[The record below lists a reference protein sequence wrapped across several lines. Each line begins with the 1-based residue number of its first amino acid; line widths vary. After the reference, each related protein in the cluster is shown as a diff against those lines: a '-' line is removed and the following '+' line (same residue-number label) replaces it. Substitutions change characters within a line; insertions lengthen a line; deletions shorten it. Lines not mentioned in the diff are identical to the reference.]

1 MANLTHEERRAL
13 QLLARSPDGCTTSIM
28 MAHGFKPE
36 ILADLVR
43 HGLAVAKP
51 ETVRAWET
59 SIEVVWMRITAAG
72 RKAIAE

>member
-1 MANLTHEERRAL
+1 MAKLTDEQRRAL
-13 QLLARSPDGCTTSIM
+13 QLLARCPDGCTTSIM

-43 HGLAVAKP
+43 HGLAVSKP
-51 ETVRAWET
+51 KTVLAGETPV
-59 SIEVVWMRITAAG
+59 EVVWMHITEAG

>member
-1 MANLTHEERRAL
+1 
-13 QLLARSPDGCTTSIM
+13 M

-43 HGLAVAKP
+43 HGLAVSKP
-51 ETVRAWET
+51 KTVLAGETPV
-59 SIEVVWMRITAAG
+59 EVVWMHITEAG